1 MFLEY
6 MIAVSYRGVENISNS
21 IKHCCLVKNKILA
34 DWLKA
39 TVNQILWEK
48 YAFKKNSPP

>member
-6 MIAVSYRGVENISNS
+6 MIAVSYRDVENIFNS
-21 IKHCCLVKNKILA
+21 FKHCCLVKNKILA

-39 TVNQILWEK
+39 TANQIIWKK
-48 YAFKKNSPP
+48 YAFKKNSFP